1 MAAGS
6 SFACVYPPA
15 MDATLPSWRARMPWT
30 SGWECSASMK
40 RASREPGLLKTYL
53 TPEAASCST
62 IIWDGFAVMGLRELW
77 EMAAMG
83 GWTSACLVWASILY
97 EIVS

>member
-40 RASREPGLLKTYL
+40 RASLEPGLLKTYL

-62 IIWDGFAVMGLRELW
+62 IIWDGFAVMGLLEVWELV
-77 EMAAMG
+77 AMC
-83 GWTSACLVWASILY
+83 GWTSGMSRLGLY
-97 EIVS
+97 VTRK